1 MKFNKNILKNRWASN
16 ALAIS
21 IGVFVY
27 LFFSHLDVVGR
38 GIAAFFGFINPVIIA
53 LIIAY
58 VMDPLTKVFE
68 HYVFRRMRRE
78 TARRN
83 LAVVCTILIILAG
96 FVFLMVA
103 LIPQIVNSIITF
115 FNNVNVYADQIRTLL
130 ANLQEKA
137 AGSRF
142 DFSKILNGGQALLD
156 TIVGKIPSNVD
167 SIINTSFSIGRNIMT
182 WVIAVIMSIY
192 FLADKS
198 RLQAGFGKLMH
209 AILSERMFQSSC
221 KFWNHCNTI
230 MIRYIVGELLDALI
244 IGVSNFVFFLI
255 AGLPYNLLISVVV
268 GVTNLAPTFGPIVG
282 GVVGA
287 FILVLNNPWH
297 ALWFI
302 IFTIILQ
309 TIDGYVIKPKL
320 FGNTLGVSSVWILV
334 CIIVGGRMFGV
345 PGILLAIPFAAISD
359 YVYNN
364 YILVV
369 LENRKSKKRDRERAQ
384 AEKNGHEAGRNES
397 AEPAS
402 ERREEA
408 ADERGAEPK

>member
-21 IGVFVY
+21 IGVLVY

-115 FNNVNVYADQIRTLL
+115 FNNVNVYADEIRTLL

>member
-1 MKFNKNILKNRWASN
+1 
-16 ALAIS
+16 
-21 IGVFVY
+21 
-27 LFFSHLDVVGR
+27 
-38 GIAAFFGFINPVIIA
+38 
-53 LIIAY
+53 
-58 VMDPLTKVFE
+58 
-68 HYVFRRMRRE
+68 
-78 TARRN
+78 
-83 LAVVCTILIILAG
+83 
-96 FVFLMVA
+96 
-103 LIPQIVNSIITF
+103 
-115 FNNVNVYADQIRTLL
+115 
-130 ANLQEKA
+130 
-137 AGSRF
+137 
-142 DFSKILNGGQALLD
+142 
-156 TIVGKIPSNVD
+156 
-167 SIINTSFSIGRNIMT
+167 
-182 WVIAVIMSIY
+182 
-192 FLADKS
+192 
-198 RLQAGFGKLMH
+198 MH